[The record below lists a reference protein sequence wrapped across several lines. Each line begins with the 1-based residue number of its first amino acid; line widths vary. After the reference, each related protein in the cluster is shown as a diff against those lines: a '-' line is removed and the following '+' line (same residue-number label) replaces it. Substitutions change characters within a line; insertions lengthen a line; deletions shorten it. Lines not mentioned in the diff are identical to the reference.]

1 MSYTNSGSGLPN
13 YWPDGKFQQMAKI
26 HKLLLEGM
34 KLIVIEGLHAC
45 LGGFYFLGCFE
56 YWQFNEINLLEFCL
70 KH

>member
-34 KLIVIEGLHAC
+34 KLIVIER
-45 LGGFYFLGCFE
+45 
-56 YWQFNEINLLEFCL
+56 WVNLNTQVF
-70 KH
+70 KSSKFS